1 VSNSATVRQASRPE
15 FVIGPQGTPITLGT
29 LPAPPV
35 GRWVALR
42 KAEVVAAVHGG
53 LLSTEQACAMYG
65 LAPQE
70 LESWQAAIESLGVR
84 GLFIKNADTL
94 RKVKRRSS

>member
-1 VSNSATVRQASRPE
+1 MAHQASQPE
-15 FVIGPQGTPITLGT
+15 FVIGPQGTPITLNT

-53 LLSTEQACAMYG
+53 LLSSEQACAMYG
-65 LAPQE
+65 LEREE
-70 LESWQAAIESLGVR
+70 LETWQAAIASLGVR
-84 GLFIKNADTL
+84 GLFAKNADTL
-94 RKVKRRSS
+94 RKIKRRSS